1 MTVKLLFSRIVPGQC
16 RNNWR
21 PPRAPAAGPHK
32 CSLAGL
38 SSVLQ
43 PEKPCAL
50 STWPEPTFKS
60 KFSITFTFFL
70 ELKMKFNYMGGQS
83 IPPGHAA
90 SHIACVRG
98 DDHER
103 LDLDLGVAR
112 EGAADQVEV
121 CQVEQRLVL
130 LMLQRPPTQRHQQP
144 TEQSA
149 DADHQQ
155 QSQCK
160 FRHVT

>member
-1 MTVKLLFSRIVPGQC
+1 MFKL
-16 RNNWR
+16 
-21 PPRAPAAGPHK
+21 K
-32 CSLAGL
+32 C
-38 SSVLQ
+38 
-43 PEKPCAL
+43 
-50 STWPEPTFKS
+50 
-60 KFSITFTFFL
+60 FTFFHQQ
-70 ELKMKFNYMGGQS
+70 LKIKFNYIGGQS

-121 CQVEQRLVL
+121 CQVKQRLVL
-130 LMLQRPPTQRHQQP
+130 LMLQSHGPPTQRHQQP

-149 DADHQQ
+149 HADHQQ